1 MRPTIPILLFLVL
14 LIGCDQKSLSFKAN
28 ELYGVSLAKTRQVDF
43 SPAAMTDAAR
53 VTTQWFGTPEKPTW
67 PDLKDADGL
76 SEPALQLVSLEN
88 LLRAAGP
95 IHSDRDDIHR
105 GLYRE
110 HCVVCHGL
118 EGGGNG
124 PAALYQDPYPRDLR
138 HGVFKWKSTS
148 RSSKPT
154 RDDLR
159 RLLASGIRGSAMPS
173 FANESVDDRE
183 ALIDYLIYLS
193 VRGQVE
199 RGLIA
204 AAIDELDYDPSG
216 VDPEFQ
222 IAAQRG
228 TEGGDV
234 ASDVLRDV
242 IGQWTEANQSVVN
255 VDASITEVSASK
267 GDVDKESSI
276 ARGKEIFHGQIAN
289 CAGCHGPDGDG
300 TLKTI
305 DFDDWTKE
313 YSTRIGIT
321 PGDHAAFKPMKRLGA
336 LPPRVAKPRDL
347 KSGVF
352 HGGGDSQTLYR
363 RITQGIAGSPMPAVA
378 IVEQPSGLGLTQ
390 NQVGDL
396 IRYVQSLS
404 GTVTP

>member
-1 MRPTIPILLFLVL
+1 MKFLALISVVL
-14 LIGCDQKSLSFKAN
+14 VSLVGCDHSTLSFSDN
-28 ELYGVSLAKTRQVDF
+28 ELYGVSLAKTRQVEI
-43 SPAAMTDAAR
+43 SSAAIVDAAR
-53 VTTQWFGTPEKPTW
+53 VTQQWFGTPDNPSW
-67 PDLKDADGL
+67 PDLKGVGDLGDLASG
-76 SEPALQLVSLEN
+76 LVSLEN
-88 LLRAAGP
+88 LARAAGP
-95 IHSDRDDIHR
+95 IYSDRQDVHR

-124 PAALYQDPYPRDLR
+124 PAALFQDPYPRDLR
-138 HGVFKWKSTS
+138 HGVFKWKSTP

-159 RLLASGIRGSAMPS
+159 LLLTVGVRGSSMPS
-173 FANESVDDRE
+173 FANESVNDRE

-204 AAIDELDYDPSG
+204 AAIDELDYGAGS

-222 IAAQRG
+222 LASQPG
-228 TEGGDV
+228 TEGGEV
-234 ASDVLRDV
+234 ALNVLQEV
-242 IGQWTEANQSVVN
+242 MGQWKEADQSVIRLAALK
-255 VDASITEVSASK
+255 VDESENNDDSNI
-267 GDVDKESSI
+267 ESSI

-289 CAGCHGPDGDG
+289 CAGCHGPNGDG
-300 TLKTI
+300 SLATL

-321 PGDHAAFKPMKRLGA
+321 PGDRQAFKPMKRLGA

-352 HGGGDSQTLYR
+352 RGGGDTETLYR
-363 RITQGIAGSPMPAVA
+363 RITQGIAGTPMPAVA
-378 IVEQPSGLGLTQ
+378 VVEKANGLGLTQ
-390 NQVGDL
+390 DQIMDL
-396 IRYVQSLS
+396 IHYVQSLS
-404 GTVTP
+404 GAKP